1 MKVRRSNRLRDA
13 IYWTIQLAD
22 EVIITL
28 DNISKQIGDKT
39 ILQELSFGIHR
50 FDKIGVVGI
59 NGSGKTTLLKMLT
72 GQTDPST
79 GQIVFRNDLKI
90 GYLMQDVPL
99 DPHINVL
106 NYVLPEIP
114 DSSEI
119 NDDYKYKAVLGVLGI
134 HEYDKPLRL
143 LSGGQ
148 KRKTDL
154 AKVLVQDPD
163 VLILDEPTNHLDM
176 DTIEWLQEYL
186 ANAKKTLIFVT
197 HDRYFLD
204 AICTRILEIENNK
217 CYLYEG
223 NYSEYVRGKIIR
235 ATDSERKETR
245 RKAQLKKELDW
256 LNRGAQARA
265 SKPKNHVDR
274 VKELLS
280 KSYLISNTEL
290 NISFQTDRLGKT
302 ILELH
307 QIEKSYD
314 DKVLFKNLDHNF
326 QPQER
331 IGIIGPNGCGKTT
344 LLRLIT
350 GEEDPDL
357 GTIKAGVNTHFAYYK
372 QEEDS
377 FDPKLTVY
385 EYIAQYAEVIKTKD
399 GTKLSATEMLKR
411 FLFDGKSQQM
421 KMSAL
426 SGGERKRLF
435 LLKSLMFGAN
445 FIILD
450 EPTNDLD
457 IRTLEILED
466 YLDAFGG
473 CLLVVSHDRF
483 FLDRTVDYLFI
494 FEEDGIHKFSGNY
507 SDYRLVRR
515 FQIEEKAEKLV
526 VYRPK
531 RVKATLSYNEQRE
544 LTRLEQEIENIEQET
559 GELETKL
566 QDPAAGLSHEDY
578 RAISQRLE
586 ELQALH
592 SELFESWAEL
602 SERA

>member
-1 MKVRRSNRLRDA
+1 M
-13 IYWTIQLAD
+13 AD

-28 DNISKQIGDKT
+28 ENISKQIGDKI
-39 ILQELSFGIHR
+39 ILQNLSFGIHQL
-50 FDKIGVVGI
+50 DKIGVVGI
-59 NGSGKTTLLKMLT
+59 NGSGKTTLLKLLT
-72 GQTDPST
+72 GQIEPST
-79 GQIVFRNDLKI
+79 GIITFRKGLKV
-90 GYLMQDVPL
+90 GYLMQDIPL
-99 DPHINVL
+99 DPDINVL
-106 NYVLPEIP
+106 NYVIPEIP
-114 DSSEI
+114 DASEL
-119 NDDYKYKAVLGVLGI
+119 NEDHKYKAVLNVLGI
-134 HEYDKPLRL
+134 TEYDKALSL

-148 KRKTDL
+148 RRKTDL

-176 DTIEWLQEYL
+176 DTIEWLQDYL
-186 ANAKKTLIFVT
+186 TTAKKTLIFVT

-204 AICTRILEIENNK
+204 AVCNRILEIEHSK

-223 NYSEYVRGKIIR
+223 NYSEYVRGKLIR

-245 RKAQLKKELDW
+245 RNAQLKKELDW
-256 LNRGAQARA
+256 LNRGAKAR
-265 SKPKNHVDR
+265 STKPKNHVDR

-290 NISFQTDRLGKT
+290 NISFQNDRLGKT

-307 QIEKSYD
+307 KIGKSYGSNE
-314 DKVLFKNLDHNF
+314 LFRNLDHNF
-326 QPQER
+326 QPNER

-357 GTIKAGVNTHFAYYK
+357 GAIKAGVNTHFAYYK

-377 FDPKLTVY
+377 FEPNLSVY
-385 EYIAQYAEVIKTKD
+385 DYIAQYAEVIKTRD

-411 FLFDGKSQQM
+411 FLFDGKMQQM

-466 YLDAFGG
+466 YLDAFRG
-473 CLLVVSHDRF
+473 CLLVVSHDRY

-494 FEEDGIHKFSGNY
+494 FEDDGIHKFAGNY
-507 SDYRLVRR
+507 SDYRLVEK
-515 FQIEEKAEKLV
+515 FKEEEKAEKLTV
-526 VYRPK
+526 FRPK
-531 RVKATLSYNEQRE
+531 RVYTSLCYNEQRE
-544 LTRLEQEIENIEQET
+544 LSQLEQMIDSIETEVI
-559 GELETKL
+559 ELESKL
-566 QDPAAGLSHEDY
+566 ADPASGLSHSDY
-578 RAISQRLE
+578 SSIGQRLE
-586 ELQALH
+586 ELQNRH
-592 SELFESWAEL
+592 NSLFERWAEL
-602 SERA
+602 SEKA